1 MVGAGPLIMGISI
14 VLWIL
19 STFPNID
26 NAWILKI
33 GQFIEPIFL
42 PMGLDW
48 RVGVTILLSF
58 AVRQVFVSV
67 LSLLIFFMIAIHCD
81 VTLATAIKAVNS
93 IRYSIRRPPTV
104 SVHDILLFMSV
115 CNPPTRIC
123 DTYSTQSS
131 IVRHA

>member
-1 MVGAGPLIMGISI
+1 MGAGPLIMGISI

-67 LSLLIFFMIAIHCD
+67 LSLLIFFMIAIQCD

-93 IRYSIRRPPTV
+93 IRYSI
-104 SVHDILLFMSV
+104 IQLLSYVISAYVLFV
-115 CNPPTRIC
+115 LVVLGLRFIGLALEFK
-123 DTYSTQSS
+123 Y
-131 IVRHA
+131 RK

>member
-67 LSLLIFFMIAIHCD
+67 LSLLIFFMIAIQCD

-93 IRYSIRRPPTV
+93 IRYSI
-104 SVHDILLFMSV
+104 IQLLSYVISAYVLFV
-115 CNPPTRIC
+115 LVVLGLRFIGLALEFK
-123 DTYSTQSS
+123 Y
-131 IVRHA
+131 RK